1 MKIKMT
7 HLFVAALGVLLL
19 GSCEKEPSTSGLHD
33 DYLVYTAYDT
43 TADFSAIESFYL
55 PDAILLIGQGD
66 EAKYWT
72 DDEAQQIISAAAGRL
87 EALGYTR
94 TDDKTTADVGL
105 QLSYVETESYFV
117 GYDNP
122 YWWWYYPYYWS
133 PGFWGDW
140 GGWHYPYYVSYGYT
154 AGSLLMEMVNLQ
166 ADNTDGNRKLTILWN
181 AYIGGLLT
189 PDKEL
194 DQTRTLMAV
203 NRAFDQSTY
212 LQK

>member
-1 MKIKMT
+1 MKIKTT
-7 HLFVAALGVLLL
+7 HLFAAALGALLL
-19 GSCEKEPSTSGLHD
+19 GGCEKEPSTSGLHD

-43 TADFSAIESFYL
+43 SADFSSVGSFYL

-66 EAKYWT
+66 EAEYWT
-72 DDEAQQIISAAAGRL
+72 DDDARQILSTVAGRL

-94 TDDKTTADVGL
+94 TDDKAAADAGI
-105 QLSYVETESYFV
+105 QLSYVETETYFV

-122 YWWWYYPYYWS
+122 CWWWYYPYYWS

-154 AGSLLMEMVNLQ
+154 AGSLLMEMVNLR
-166 ADNTDGNRKLTILWN
+166 ADNTDGNRKLPVLWN
-181 AYIGGLLT
+181 AYVSGLLT
-189 PDKEL
+189 PDKRL
-194 DQTRTLMAV
+194 DQKRTLTAV
-203 NRAFDQSTY
+203 NRAFDQSAY